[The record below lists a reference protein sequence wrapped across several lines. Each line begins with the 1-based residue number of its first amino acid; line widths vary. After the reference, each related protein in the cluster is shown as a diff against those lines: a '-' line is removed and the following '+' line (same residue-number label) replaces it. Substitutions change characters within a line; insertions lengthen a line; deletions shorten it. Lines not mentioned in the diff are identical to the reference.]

1 MELPFRGG
9 QERRFR
15 SLGAARSRFFASAK
29 FTGLEFIELI
39 QRHPTIVFKFERL
52 FKFKWGAN
60 VD

>member
-1 MELPFRGG
+1 V
-9 QERRFR
+9 
-15 SLGAARSRFFASAK
+15 GAKSAASGLWEQRDHRHGRFFASAK